1 MLLEIFAQNKND
13 MPLQNI
19 EESLQYPAIVVANGT
34 DGKDRADKM
43 RERISILVI
52 DDDPDF
58 QELVEYNLHLTG
70 FDVLQATTG
79 PEGLKIARKRRPA
92 VILLDITMP
101 DMNGLEVLSELKH
114 NEKTERIP
122 VFMLTAKTTMGD
134 IEHAFDIGA
143 DDYITKPVEVMKLGE
158 IIKRKLMK
166 FNR

>member
-1 MLLEIFAQNKND
+1 MLLEIFAQNN

-19 EESLQYPAIVVANGT
+19 EESLQYPAIVVANST
-34 DGKDRADKM
+34 DEKDRADKM
-43 RERISILVI
+43 SERILVLVI

-58 QELVEYNLHLTG
+58 LELVEYNLHLAG

-79 PEGLKIARKRRPA
+79 LEGLKIARKRQPA
-92 VILLDITMP
+92 VILLDVMMP

-122 VFMLTAKTTMGD
+122 VFMLTSKTMIGD
-134 IEHAFDIGA
+134 MEQAFDIGA
-143 DDYITKPVEVMKLGE
+143 DDYIAKPVELMKLGG

-166 FNR
+166 FTR